1 MGKSVQK
8 RPRVAILISDSIDF
22 KTKSTIRDKE
32 GHFTLTE
39 GSIYQKDVI
48 IGI

>member
-1 MGKSVQK
+1 MEKSVRK
-8 RPRVAILISDSIDF
+8 RPRVAILIPDSIDF
-22 KTKSTIRDKE
+22 KTKSATRDKE

-39 GSIYQKDVI
+39 GSIYQKDII

>member
-1 MGKSVQK
+1 MEKSVRK

-22 KTKSTIRDKE
+22 KTKSAIRDKE

-39 GSIYQKDVI
+39 GSIYQKDII